1 MSTAFRQ
8 RFNRRR
14 RRIAVV
20 ALIAFALQGLTGG
33 GHVLSL
39 FAAAQAAEAG
49 DFAFLVICTPQGIV
63 TIAPDGTPWE
73 EDPETPAPAALDA
86 CQICCSTACAG
97 LTARGLSTIAFGW
110 SDSEA
115 PRFDSK
121 PLARQIFSPTTPGRG
136 PPRLV

>member
-1 MSTAFRQ
+1 MSTASRQ
-8 RFNRRR
+8 RFEHRR

-39 FAAAQAAEAG
+39 IAAAQADEAG
-49 DFAFLVICTPQGIV
+49 EFAFLVICTPQGIV
-63 TIAPDGTPWE
+63 KIAPDGTPWE

-97 LTARGLSTIAFGW
+97 LTARGLSALALGR

-115 PRFDSK
+115 PPVD
-121 PLARQIFSPTTPGRG
+121 PNPVVRQLFGPSIPGRG
-136 PPRLV
+136 PPHLV

>member
-1 MSTAFRQ
+1 MFTASRQ
-8 RFNRRR
+8 RFEHRR

-63 TIAPDGTPWE
+63 KLAPDGTPWE
-73 EDPETPAPAALDA
+73 EDSETPAPVALDA

-97 LTARGLSTIAFGW
+97 LTARGLSVLALGRF
-110 SDSEA
+110 DSEA
-115 PRFDSK
+115 PPFD
-121 PLARQIFSPTTPGRG
+121 PNPVVRQLFGPSIPGRG
-136 PPRLV
+136 PPQLV